1 MVIPADPNISAKL
14 ALSFKVTDSAVRL
27 TAVQRG
33 ADIANVTNG
42 AAKLRMVS
50 GFLPQL
56 WLRNNSPG
64 NMNASVVWN
73 VEACAYD
80 PASMDAQTFEV
91 QGTVTLP
98 EGVVN
103 ADNLALTTAVKVS
116 VNAYV
121 PKVPEDSATTASQ
134 EFLRM
139 EIIPQRRR
147 LPLQLLAAAW
157 TIENPRKGDVRYVPA
172 SWKVL
177 ESRNWD
183 EAPYSATFRMNKG
196 GDYTLTVAYNE
207 QKFDGAAWVKTGN
220 QATRQV
226 NFRVKQ
232 VGATTITPQHLRMLR
247 RRL

>member
-1 MVIPADPNISAKL
+1 
-14 ALSFKVTDSAVRL
+14 
-27 TAVQRG
+27 
-33 ADIANVTNG
+33 
-42 AAKLRMVS
+42 
-50 GFLPQL
+50 
-56 WLRNNSPG
+56 
-64 NMNASVVWN
+64 MNASVVWN

-103 ADNLALTTAVKVS
+103 ADNLALATAVKVS

-121 PKVPEDSATTASQ
+121 PKVPEDSATTITGISSDGDYTTETKITFTAVGGGMDNQ
-134 EFLRM
+134 
-139 EIIPQRRR
+139 
-147 LPLQLLAAAW
+147 
-157 TIENPRKGDVRYVPA
+157 NPRKGDVRYVPA

-232 VGATTITPQHLRMLR
+232 VGGNDNNTNTYGCSEEGCKDG
-247 RRL
+247 